1 MFNLMPRRRERKT
14 EGALARREH
23 TPFDLL
29 RHEFASLFDRAFPAW
44 PFEAT
49 WEWEPGGL
57 AMEECDE
64 EVVIRAE
71 VPGFEPNELE
81 VSLRGNELT
90 LRAEHR
96 EPTEGE
102 AGERRHA
109 RFERCLTL
117 PPGMDPDKIEARYRN
132 GVLEVHVPRVPEAKP
147 RRIEVKT

>member
-14 EGALARREH
+14 EGALARREY

-44 PFEAT
+44 PFEAMG
-49 WEWEPGGL
+49 EWEPPGL
-57 AMEECDE
+57 AVEERDE

-81 VSLRGNELT
+81 VAVRGNELT

-96 EPTEGE
+96 EPPEE
-102 AGERRHA
+102 KAVERRHA
-109 RFERCLTL
+109 RLERSLTL
-117 PPGMDPDKIEARYRN
+117 PAGIDPDKIEARYRN
-132 GVLEVHVPRVPEAKP
+132 GVLEVHVPRVPGAQP

>member
-14 EGALARREH
+14 EGALARREP

-44 PFEAT
+44 PFEAM
-49 WEWEPGGL
+49 WEWEPRGL
-57 AMEECDE
+57 AMEEGDDE
-64 EVVIRAE
+64 IVIRAE

-90 LRAEHR
+90 FRAEHR
-96 EPTEGE
+96 EPAEGE
-102 AGERRHA
+102 AVERRHA
-109 RFERCLTL
+109 RLERSLTL
-117 PPGMDPDKIEARYRN
+117 PPGVDPDKIEARYRN